1 MRAAASRRTLPAL
14 LGDQSGEGVANYSV
28 LLGLFGIQCICGAIA
43 LNHHIMDVVR
53 VIQAVFA

>member
-1 MRAAASRRTLPAL
+1 MSATASRRTPTAL
-14 LGDQSGEGVANYSV
+14 LHDDSGEGLANYSV

-43 LNHHIMDVVR
+43 LNHHIEDVVR